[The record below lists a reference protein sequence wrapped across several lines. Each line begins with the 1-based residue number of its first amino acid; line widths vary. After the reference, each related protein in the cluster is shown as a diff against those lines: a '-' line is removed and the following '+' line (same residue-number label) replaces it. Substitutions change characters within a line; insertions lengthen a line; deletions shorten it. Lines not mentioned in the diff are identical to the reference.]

1 MDRRAFLRLT
11 GLTSIGLLSQSD
23 GSWAQNWPQHPVK
36 IIVPI
41 GPGSTSDICA
51 RTFADKL
58 SAIWQQ
64 PVVVENRPGGDA
76 IVGILAVIS
85 ANDDHT
91 LLLTASGFFTPQ
103 PYVHEKL
110 PYDAKRDLVPV
121 AGISELSVG
130 IAVPQSLN
138 VDSLTQLVSMVRTEP
153 GKLNWGAIASI
164 DDFIFSAFLKSEGL
178 IMARVPY
185 RDPISALNDLSEA
198 RIDICNAA
206 LSGILPRVQ
215 TGKVKVLAITNP
227 RRSPAAS
234 ELPTATEAGYSS
246 LTYAPI
252 LGIFGSRAL
261 SAEARARIAADLKT
275 VTEDSSVVSR
285 LAPTG
290 QEVKFFAP
298 AAFTET
304 IEQERAKIAAIAKML
319 DIRPAQ

>member
-1 MDRRAFLRLT
+1 
-11 GLTSIGLLSQSD
+11 
-23 GSWAQNWPQHPVK
+23 
-36 IIVPI
+36 
-41 GPGSTSDICA
+41 
-51 RTFADKL
+51 L

-76 IVGILAVIS
+76 IVGISAVIS
-85 ANDDHT
+85 ANDNQT
-91 LLLTASGFFTPQ
+91 LLLTASGVFTPH

-121 AGISELSVG
+121 AGMSELSVG

-138 VDSLTQLVSMVRTEP
+138 VDSLTQLVSVVRKEP

-198 RIDICNAA
+198 RIDLCIAA

-215 TGKVKVLAITNP
+215 SGKVKVLAITNP

-252 LGIFGSRAL
+252 LGIFGSRTL

-290 QEVKFFAP
+290 K
-298 AAFTET
+298 
-304 IEQERAKIAAIAKML
+304 K
-319 DIRPAQ
+319 

>member
-11 GLTSIGLLSQSD
+11 GLTSVGLLSQSD
-23 GSWAQNWPQHPVK
+23 SSWAQNWPQRPVK

-51 RTFADKL
+51 RIFADKL

-91 LLLTASGFFTPQ
+91 LLSTASAVFTPH
-103 PYVHEKL
+103 PYVHENL

-121 AGISELSVG
+121 AGMSELSIG

-138 VDSLTQLVSMVRTEP
+138 VDSLTQLVSMVRKEP
-153 GKLNWGAIASI
+153 GKLNWGAIASM

-178 IMARVPY
+178 IMARG
-185 RDPISALNDLSEA
+185 DPISALNDLSEG
-198 RIDICNAA
+198 RIDVCIAA

-215 TGKVKVLAITNP
+215 IGNVKVLAITNP

-261 SAEARARIAADLKT
+261 SVEARARIAADLKT
-275 VTEDSSVVSR
+275 VTEDYSVVSR

-304 IEQERAKIAAIAKML
+304 VEQESEKIAAIAKML
-319 DIRPAQ
+319 DIRPTQ

>member
-11 GLTSIGLLSQSD
+11 GLTSIGLLIQSD
-23 GSWAQNWPQHPVK
+23 SSWAQNWPQHPVK

-76 IVGILAVIS
+76 IVGIMAMIS

-91 LLLTASGFFTPQ
+91 LLLTGSAVFTPH

-110 PYDAKRDLVPV
+110 PYDAKRDIVPV
-121 AGISELSVG
+121 AGICELSGG

-138 VDSLTQLVSMVRTEP
+138 VDTLTQLVSMVRKEP
-153 GKLNWGAIASI
+153 GKLNWGAIASL

-178 IMARVPY
+178 IMTRVPY

-198 RIDICNAA
+198 RIDVCIAA
-206 LSGILPRVQ
+206 LSGLLPRVQ
-215 TGKVKVLAITNP
+215 SGKVKVLAIINP
-227 RRSPAAS
+227 RRSPAAP
-234 ELPTATEAGYSS
+234 ELSTATEAGYSS

-261 SAEARARIAADLKT
+261 TAEARARIAADLKT

-285 LAPTG
+285 LAPIG
-290 QEVKFFAP
+290 LEVKFFAP